1 MWRVCSAAAAILFF
15 VSVSGQQDVGSP
27 DYVEE
32 VVLNFTCPEPYGIF
46 GDPEQCDLYWECFE
60 NQATYKLCDDGLVYD
75 DKLKTVTTEP
85 CDTID
90 NVDCGNRIYLQ
101 PESGTWP
108 CLRKN
113 GLYPYPEDN
122 VCNKFV
128 TCTYNKYSY
137 TSCPSGL
144 QYSKVTKGCTWPA
157 DSGRTGCTAERLPSV
172 LGGFVCPNEAESG
185 AGQAVAHTLHA
196 DDSDCRKFYIC
207 INREIPREAACDLG
221 RVFSLETKICELPTK
236 VPECSHYYDDH
247 PSFAHLAGGKAEFAD
262 KVILQDRDFPGNLNP
277 AGFTPKGPSHNARK
291 QELVKSPSDPVEPA
305 AVEPPT
311 HLSRQPGFK
320 TPAIEIEDLSV
331 PL

>member
-1 MWRVCSAAAAILFF
+1 MIRLCYLAAILVFA
-15 VSVSGQQDVGSP
+15 SGQDVGGQ
-27 DYVEE
+27 DLVEE

-60 NQATYKLCDDGLVYD
+60 GQATYKLCDDGLVYD

-85 CDTID
+85 CDTMD

-144 QYSKVTKGCTWPA
+144 YYSKLTKGCTWPA
-157 DSGRTGCTAERLPSV
+157 DSGRTGCVQERIPSEV
-172 LGGFVCPNEAESG
+172 GGFVCPNEAQDSTL
-185 AGQAVAHTLHA
+185 QAVAHTLHA

-207 INREIPREAACDLG
+207 INREVPRQAACDLG
-221 RVFSLETKICELPTK
+221 KVFSLETKICELPQK
-236 VPECSHYYDDH
+236 VPECGHYYDDH
-247 PSFAHLAGGKAEFAD
+247 PAFAHIAAKGGKAEFAD
-262 KVILQDRDFPGNLNP
+262 KIVLQDRDFPGNLNP
-277 AGFTPKGPSHNARK
+277 AGFTPQGPSAR
-291 QELVKSPSDPVEPA
+291 SP
-305 AVEPPT
+305 
-311 HLSRQPGFK
+311 
-320 TPAIEIEDLSV
+320 
-331 PL
+331 